1 MRRIRPSGNQAER
14 LPTCRTS
21 SRSSTRR
28 ASLIPKTIPA
38 HGMQQ
43 RMSHVE
49 AGTIIQEEDGQ
60 RVNLTTLLVGS

>member
-21 SRSSTRR
+21 
-28 ASLIPKTIPA
+28 LIPKTIPA
-38 HGMQQ
+38 HGIQQ